1 MAQHNRR
8 NENASADRS
17 AISDRARDE
26 SFHGDRNRGYDEA
39 VRHGP
44 PLDVSVAR
52 GDYRPG
58 RDELVG
64 AGVRGYG
71 PPGAYQ
77 QWGEPDYDERGG
89 GADTPGRGGGFAGTE
104 GDYAPASDMPP
115 GYGAAERGGWGRVG
129 GWRHGDTGLMRPR
142 GPKGYK
148 RSDDRIREDL
158 CEHLMD
164 IEDIDSSDVEIH
176 VKESCV
182 RLEGTVPE
190 RFMKYE
196 IENIAATTLGV
207 EDVVNDIRVPRQR
220 PDGA

>member
-1 MAQHNRR
+1 MARGDDRR
-8 NENASADRS
+8 NESDRERS
-17 AISDRARDE
+17 AIDDRARDE
-26 SFHGDRNRGYDEA
+26 RFHGDRNRGYDET
-39 VRHGP
+39 VRRGP

-71 PPGAYQ
+71 APGPYT
-77 QWGEPDYDERGG
+77 QWGMPDYDDRGG
-89 GADTPGRGGGFAGTE
+89 GEQYRTRGAGFPGIEA
-104 GDYAPASDMPP
+104 DYAPRSDVPP
-115 GYGAAERGGWGRVG
+115 GYGAADRGGWGRLG
-129 GWRHGDTGLMRPR
+129 GWRHGDNGLARPR

-164 IEDIDSSDVEIH
+164 VDDIDSSDVEVRVESGC
-176 VKESCV
+176 VK
-182 RLEGTVPE
+182 LEGTVPE

-207 EDVVNDIRVPRQR
+207 EEVENNIRVPRR
-220 PDGA
+220 DSGD

>member
-1 MAQHNRR
+1 MAERDPRHSDPFNRTD
-8 NENASADRS
+8 EP
-17 AISDRARDE
+17 RDE
-26 SFHGDRNRGYDEA
+26 RFTGGRNRGYDET

-52 GDYRPG
+52 GEYRPG
-58 RDELVG
+58 PDELAG

-71 PPGAYQ
+71 EPGAYR
-77 QWGEPDYDERGG
+77 QWGQGDYEEPGAGDDPTRGS
-89 GADTPGRGGGFAGTE
+89 GFVGTE
-104 GDYAPASDMPP
+104 GDYAPPSDLPP
-115 GYGAAERGGWGRVG
+115 GYGAADRGGWGRLG

-164 IEDIDSSDVEIH
+164 VDDIDSSDVEVH
-176 VKESCV
+176 VHEGCV
-182 RLEGTVPE
+182 KLEGTVPE

-207 EDVVNDIRVPRQR
+207 TDVENNITAPRQR
-220 PDGA
+220 